1 MHPKTIGSVLFS
13 ELVSKDVHLY
23 KSDTLLRQ
31 AAAGRS
37 DTDNLL
43 ILGFGNILA
52 NSVAYEMVGISRED
66 IYMID
71 KKSQINCMNHDIDDT
86 NFELVKVNSQGSLV
100 LSDTATNAD
109 TTDDSSS
116 QQSEDESEQQTTSQ
130 RQVLK

>member
-1 MHPKTIGSVLFS
+1 
-13 ELVSKDVHLY
+13 
-23 KSDTLLRQ
+23 
-31 AAAGRS
+31 
-37 DTDNLL
+37 
-43 ILGFGNILA
+43 
-52 NSVAYEMVGISRED
+52 
-66 IYMID
+66 MID

-86 NFELVKVNSQGSLV
+86 IFELIKVSSQGSLV